1 MLRTIHAVSSLLLGI
16 GLLLMGLAL
25 LSTALGIRAVEEGF
39 SDTVTGLVM
48 ASYFGGFIAGG
59 YLVPDMIRR
68 IGPIRSF
75 AVLAAIASAS
85 AFLPTLL
92 VHPVLWAV
100 LRFVI
105 GICLVGLYMV
115 LESWLNSLASN
126 DKRAQIFAVYMIV
139 TLGAHALGQFLLLLD
154 PGAQANA
161 FGIAAI
167 FFSLGLVPVALTRLP
182 EPQPVATPSLH
193 LKQLYEISPL
203 SVAGAFAGG
212 LATSSFWALGA
223 VYAYRSEMSALQ
235 IVLFM
240 SITIM
245 GGVILQWPIG
255 RLSDHIDRRK
265 ILLLVTLL
273 SVLAALIAATLP
285 AGEFIWLY
293 ITVFLLGGMM
303 FPIYSLSVAYLN
315 DRISSEDSLDAS
327 RGLLLMYG
335 GGALLGPILAGE
347 SMRQTGPN
355 GLFYYIAVILLLFVL
370 FTIRR
375 MQTSDPTP
383 EAERSVFVPMT
394 RTSQVVLE
402 MDPRVDS
409 ELSEAETDSTQILH
423 DKASG

>member
-1 MLRTIHAVSSLLLGI
+1 MLRTINAVSSLLLGI

-25 LSTALGIRAVEEGF
+25 LSTALGIRAVAEGF

-48 ASYFGGFIAGG
+48 ASYFGGFIAGS
-59 YLVPDMIRR
+59 YLCPGMIRR

-75 AVLAAIASAS
+75 AALAAIASAS

-92 VHPVLWAV
+92 AHPVLWAV

-115 LESWLNSLASN
+115 LESWLNSLAPN
-126 DKRAQIFAVYMIV
+126 EKRAQIFAVYMIV

-161 FGIAAI
+161 FGIAAV

-182 EPQPVATPSLH
+182 EPQPVATPALH
-193 LKQLYEISPL
+193 LKHLYEISPL
-203 SVAGAFAGG
+203 SVVGAFAGG

-223 VYAYRSEMSALQ
+223 VFAYRSGMHGLQ

-255 RLSDHIDRRK
+255 RLSDHVDRRK
-265 ILLLVTLL
+265 VLLMVTLMTVL
-273 SVLAALIAATLP
+273 TASVTASLP
-285 AGEFIWLY
+285 AGETIWLY
-293 ITVFLLGGMM
+293 VAVFLLGGMM

-315 DRISSEDSLDAS
+315 DRVSTGDALDAS

-347 SMRQTGPN
+347 TMRQTGPA
-355 GLFYYIAVILLLFVL
+355 GLFYYIAAILLLFML
-370 FTIRR
+370 FAFLR
-375 MQTSDPTP
+375 MLKTEPAPQ
-383 EAERSVFVPMT
+383 EERSVFVAMT

-402 MDPRVDS
+402 MDPRVEN
-409 ELSEAETDSTQILH
+409 ELTEEHGSSNRPEHTTTI
-423 DKASG
+423 